1 MLAPWPP
8 RRQHGRAGDHRQADR
23 YCTLILNAMK
33 ATQVLTA
40 ALKAE
45 LRRAGITYAQL
56 AVHLELA
63 ESSVKR
69 IFSRGE
75 LTLARID
82 QVLALLQLDFVDLA
96 REVAQATPARQT
108 LSAEQEAAVVAD
120 PHMLLVAICVQARW
134 TAAQILETY
143 AITSARLV
151 AALTALDRLGFIELR
166 AHNRYRLK
174 VDQTFRWQPDGP
186 VMAFFRRHAVPDYF
200 EGGFDDP
207 GEHLAVV
214 HGQIAHA
221 RAAVFHDRLQSVA
234 QDFVHQ
240 HVADQTRPADDKT
253 AYTLVL
259 GMRSWLFEPFRA
271 LLRTPD
277 AAPGIA
283 PRTNARR

>member
-1 MLAPWPP
+1 
-8 RRQHGRAGDHRQADR
+8 
-23 YCTLILNAMK
+23 MK
-33 ATQVLTA
+33 ATQALTT

-56 AVHLELA
+56 AVHLDLA

-96 REVAQATPARQT
+96 REVAQATPARQA

-120 PHMLLVAICVQARW
+120 PHLLLVAICVQAHW

-143 AITSARLV
+143 AITHAQLV
-151 AALTALDRLGFIELR
+151 AALTVLDRLGFIELR

-174 VDQTFRWQPDGP
+174 VDQTFRWRPDGP
-186 VMAFFRRHAVPDYF
+186 VMAFFRQHAVPDYF
-200 EGGFDDP
+200 EGGFDGP
-207 GEHLAVV
+207 GEQLALV

-221 RAAVFHDRLQSVA
+221 RAADFNDRLQRLA

-240 HVADQTRPADDKT
+240 HVADQARPAGDKT

-259 GMRSWLFEPFRA
+259 GMRSWLFEPFRT
-271 LLRTPD
+271 LLRMPG

-283 PRTNARR
+283 PRAQARR

>member
-1 MLAPWPP
+1 
-8 RRQHGRAGDHRQADR
+8 
-23 YCTLILNAMK
+23 MK
-33 ATQVLTA
+33 ATQALTA

-56 AVHLELA
+56 AVHLDLA

-82 QVLALLQLDFVDLA
+82 QVLAVLQLDFADLA
-96 REVAQATPARQT
+96 REVAQAAPARQALT
-108 LSAEQEAAVVAD
+108 TEQEAAVVAD
-120 PHMLLVAICVQARW
+120 PHLLLVAICVQARW

-143 AITSARLV
+143 AVTPAQLV

-174 VDQTFRWQPDGP
+174 VDQTFRWRPDGP

-200 EGGFDDP
+200 SGGFDGP
-207 GEHLAVV
+207 GEHLALV

-221 RAAVFHDRLQSVA
+221 RAADFHDRLQRLA
-234 QDFVHQ
+234 QDFVQQ
-240 HVADQTRPADDKT
+240 HVADQAPPTADKT

-283 PRTNARR
+283 PRTQVPR